1 MTEHIFIPT
10 YSPHPFSR
18 QTLHGESYF
27 DSRIAFQMHFAPDS
41 WIFNLERCSGRGMRR
56 MQSGGGRG
64 SGVNFHVWL
73 GIGFWLGSR
82 GQIGLRIAN
91 TVDSNA
97 ILIAAKREAKRRY
110 RIPALE

>member
-1 MTEHIFIPT
+1 
-10 YSPHPFSR
+10 
-18 QTLHGESYF
+18 
-27 DSRIAFQMHFAPDS
+27 
-41 WIFNLERCSGRGMRR
+41 

-82 GQIGLRIAN
+82 GQIGLRMAN

-97 ILIAAKREAKRRY
+97 ILIAAKREGKRRY